1 MEPAAVGTGTG
12 VARTR
17 TTPHRPAFH
26 ARVGPAGWIAVALC
40 GLGLALLTGGGG
52 SSFSLGALVTLCGAA
67 CFAGHIAGLSEWA
80 TSANA
85 YGLTAWSVGVAATVS
100 GAVSVLT
107 GQVGVPVTASAWQ
120 ALLYVA
126 LAATCWDSPSR
137 PVPKALS
144 PPPPRRS

>member
-1 MEPAAVGTGTG
+1 M
-12 VARTR
+12 
-17 TTPHRPAFH
+17 
-26 ARVGPAGWIAVALC
+26 
-40 GLGLALLTGGGG
+40 
-52 SSFSLGALVTLCGAA
+52 TLCGAA

-126 LAATCWDSPSR
+126 LAATCLGFA
-137 PVPKALS
+137 V
-144 PPPPRRS
+144 